1 MGFVEQ
7 LRILQAAKGIPALLA
22 LATVDLAHH
31 TLPAAGRL
39 RIKDALLA
47 AAVPHW
53 CDRDVLAALFTGN
66 TGGNRPPVR

>member
-1 MGFVEQ
+1 MEFAEQ
-7 LRILQAAKGIPALLA
+7 LRILEAAKGKSALLA

-31 TLPAAGRL
+31 RLPAGERL

-53 CDRDVLAALFTGN
+53 CDVAAVPSRCVKMNG
-66 TGGNRPPVR
+66 